1 MPAEMARKW
10 VALVLGAVVLCT
22 GCVTV
27 TPPAGRGTL
36 LARNPRASPGL
47 AGEVRGDAQYA
58 GTGSNAPAR
67 LLRRRGERVQGTEVA
82 MVSPAEMAV
91 RAVASGARQADA
103 FEYLLLLAG
112 LDNVNDEPPR
122 GVPLT
127 PQEAARVL
135 AVLLNK
141 PVTLGS
147 FPPRMA
153 ACHLLREVLEGGEV
167 SREELLRRVERFK
180 SVAVLRPDGYLA
192 WTLNGRTQ
200 QKVGPVEWK
209 EEAFRAGPLELGR
222 FYTASGSVF
231 RQADAQL
238 RPIMD
243 GPGLAEVYDDADYIS
258 RSLDGAQEAFV
269 ELYHAMGQLLTRPW
283 DSIAAL
289 PRLPVGVMALL
300 ASSPAYL
307 ERFRYMTRG
316 EQVKV
321 LSKLTTD
328 LIVTFGTAGGTTS
341 TLTTTLGELEATV
354 PVLSLSAEGAFEVER
369 VVVPVGKVATVL
381 SGGPGAAIILQ
392 RANTAG
398 KQPSPAAGP
407 GKWGPA
413 NESMKPRARRYQEQ
427 ITGHSADEAYWVGGM
442 STKSGGVK
450 FDGFKDGV
458 LLEAKGPGY
467 ANKFLENLEPERW
480 FEHSGAKDL
489 VEQAKRQLKAAMK
502 TGTPIRWHVAEEK
515 VAEAI
520 RLLFERNEV
529 VGIEVVYTPAL

>member
-1 MPAEMARKW
+1 
-10 VALVLGAVVLCT
+10 VVLST

-36 LARNPRASPGL
+36 LARNPHATPGL

-58 GTGSNAPAR
+58 VTGSNAPAR

-91 RAVASGARQADA
+91 RAVASGAVQVDA
-103 FEYLLLLAG
+103 FEYLLTLAG
-112 LDNVNDEPPR
+112 LDNFDDLPPR
-122 GVPLT
+122 GAPLS
-127 PQEAARVL
+127 PQEAARVMT
-135 AVLLNK
+135 VLVNK

-153 ACHLLREVLEGGEV
+153 VSHLLREVLAGGEV

-180 SVAVLRPDGYLA
+180 TVAVLRPDGYLA

-222 FYTASGSVF
+222 FYIASGSVF

-269 ELYHAMGQLLTRPW
+269 DLYHAMGQFLTRPW
-283 DSIAAL
+283 DNIAAL
-289 PRLPVGVMALL
+289 QHLPAGVAALI

-316 EQVKV
+316 EQVKA
-321 LSKLTTD
+321 LSKLTTN

-341 TLTTTLGELEATV
+341 TLTRAVGGLEATV
-354 PVLSLSAEGAFEVER
+354 PVLSLSEEGLLMVER

-381 SGGPGAAIILQ
+381 SGGPGAAIILYQ
-392 RANTAG
+392 VGQGGGGEGDGKGGTGKTNWKPGPNDLDWRGTGKGVSDALDEAFKRTGVSREEFAVTKWGRDKFGKSAPVEWRAPNGAEVNIDMG
-398 KQPSPAAGP
+398 HIKNGPSSPHVGFQTP
-407 GKWGPA
+407 GKRGDGGA
-413 NESMKPRARRYQEQ
+413 VR
-427 ITGHSADEAYWVGGM
+427 GHI
-442 STKSGGVK
+442 
-450 FDGFKDGV
+450 
-458 LLEAKGPGY
+458 LLDDVPF
-467 ANKFLENLEPERW
+467 NR
-480 FEHSGAKDL
+480 
-489 VEQAKRQLKAAMK
+489 
-502 TGTPIRWHVAEEK
+502 
-515 VAEAI
+515 
-520 RLLFERNEV
+520 
-529 VGIEVVYTPAL
+529 